1 MSAPG
6 RAGRGVAAA
15 ARIAALA
22 AIALF
27 KACSPTPASP
37 PAPTPAAGPRV
48 VLPSGTVI
56 RAELAR
62 TDEERAQG
70 LMFRESLAADAGMLF
85 LFDTT
90 EIRPFWM
97 KNCHFPLDIVHLA
110 SDGTVVD
117 VLANVPPCASDPCP
131 SYAPK
136 ARSDTVVELRAGVAA
151 ANGVV
156 TGSKLRYLDVPAR

>member
-1 MSAPG
+1 LSAPG

-27 KACSPTPASP
+27 EACSPTPAPP

-48 VLPSGTVI
+48 VLPSGKVI

-70 LMFRESLAADAGMLF
+70 LMFRESLAGDAGMLF
-85 LFDTT
+85 LFDTA

-97 KNCHFPLDIVHLA
+97 KNCHFPLDIVHIA
-110 SDGTVVD
+110 SDGAVVD
-117 VLANVPPCASDPCP
+117 VLADVPRCAADPCP
-131 SYAPK
+131 YYTPRAP
-136 ARSDTVVELRAGVAA
+136 STTVLELNAGAAA
-151 ANGVV
+151 ANGVIP
-156 TGSKLRYLDVPAR
+156 GARLTLLEIPGR

>member
-1 MSAPG
+1 MSARG
-6 RAGRGVAAA
+6 RARCGAATG

-27 KACSPTPASP
+27 LACSPTPASP

-117 VLANVPPCASDPCP
+117 VLANVPPCAADPCP
-131 SYAPK
+131 SYPPK
-136 ARSDTVVELRAGVAA
+136 AASTSVLELNAGAAA

-156 TGSKLRYLDVPAR
+156 PGAKLTLLEIPGR